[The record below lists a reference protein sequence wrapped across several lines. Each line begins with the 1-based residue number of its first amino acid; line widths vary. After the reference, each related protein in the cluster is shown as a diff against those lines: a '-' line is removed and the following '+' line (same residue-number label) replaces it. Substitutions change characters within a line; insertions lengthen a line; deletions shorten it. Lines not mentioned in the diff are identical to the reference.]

1 MIRMPLATASLL
13 AIAISLAGCGDEKK
27 AAAPATAS
35 APAPAP
41 AAAPA
46 PEATASAPAAAQS
59 SDAAAKAVVANYS
72 NMVYAAFSDAESTAK
87 TLQAAIKDFLATP
100 NDKTLKAA
108 RDAWVAAR
116 VPYMQTEVFRFGNT
130 IIDDWEGQVNAWPL
144 DEGLIDYVAK
154 DYQHALGN
162 PGATAN
168 IIANTEVQVGED
180 KVDVKDITPEK
191 LASLNEL
198 GGSEANVATGYHAIE
213 FLLWGQDLHGNE
225 AGAGERP
232 ASDYIEGAGGTG
244 GHNDRRR
251 AYLTA
256 VTDLLVSDLEEM
268 VNNWKPG
275 VADNY
280 RASLEAESGESGL
293 RKMLFGMGS
302 LSLGELAGERMKVA
316 LEANSSEDEHD
327 CFSDNTHNS
336 HFYNG
341 KGIRNVY
348 LGEYTRVDG
357 TKVSG
362 PSLSSLVAKADP
374 AADATLRADL
384 DATQAKLQI
393 LVDQANK
400 GQHFDQLIAAGNTEG
415 NQIVR
420 DAIAALVKQTGA
432 IEQAAGK
439 LGITDLNPDNADHEF

>member
-13 AIAISLAGCGDEKK
+13 AIAISLAGCDQGKDKP
-27 AAAPATAS
+27 AATA
-35 APAPAP
+35 PTPAP
-41 AAAPA
+41 AAATPA
-46 PEATASAPAAAQS
+46 TAPAGAPAQTAEATS
-59 SDAAAKAVVANYS
+59 KAVVANYT
-72 NMVYAAFSDAESTAK
+72 NIVFAVFSDAHATAEK
-87 TLQAAIKDFLATP
+87 LGVAVDAFLAAP
-100 NDKTLKAA
+100 NEQTLKAA
-108 RDAWVAAR
+108 RQAWLAAR

-130 IIDDWEGQVNAWPL
+130 NIDDWEGQVNAWPL

-168 IIANTEVQVGED
+168 IIANTSVQVGED
-180 KVDVKDITPEK
+180 KVDVTEITPEK

-213 FLLWGQDLHGNE
+213 FLLWGQDLNGTGP
-225 AGAGERP
+225 GAGQRP
-232 ASDYIEGAGGTG
+232 ATDYVEGDGATG

-251 AYLTA
+251 AYLKA
-256 VTDLLVSDLEEM
+256 ATDLLISDLEEM
-268 VNNWKPG
+268 VNDWKPG

-280 RASLEAESGESGL
+280 RASLEAEPAESGL

-336 HFYNG
+336 HFYNAL
-341 KGIRNVY
+341 GIRNVY

-357 TKVSG
+357 SKVTG
-362 PSLSSLVAKADP
+362 PSLSSLVAKADS
-374 AADATLRADL
+374 ATDATLRADL
-384 DATQAKLQI
+384 DATQAKLQV
-393 LVDQANK
+393 LVDHANK
-400 GQHFDQLIAAGNTEG
+400 GEHFDQLIAAGNTAG
-415 NQIVR
+415 NDVVR